1 MKRIALTLIAG
12 GLLLTSCSESES
24 ENFTSANTP
33 IELSTIDELKRFT
46 CDESLNGIEVF
57 VEEKDA
63 SFACVQEEN
72 GTWGWTRSKS
82 SNRRYSSSS
91 NDYDANSSDAS
102 NRRSSSS
109 TSPSSSDTSDASSL
123 SSSSFAPTS
132 SSNPFIDPE
141 TVRYGLMIDS
151 RDGQIYKTVTIGAQ
165 TWMAQNLNYT
175 PTVVYNQTDEIQR
188 NNWCGGKGVQNRK
201 HGDCA
206 VFGKLYIYSVALDS
220 ARQVAIDG
228 EFCQEDEWRPK
239 VTCLRQGICPDG
251 WHIPDL
257 KEWNTLSLATS
268 IDGEEEFIPD
278 NTVQGYKKSPR
289 NLLGD
294 SAMWVDAFHQH
305 SNIIPNSFGFNAL
318 PSGMNGSG
326 VHRKSIAA
334 YWSRTQP
341 WDDFYMMEITPE
353 YAETYRIKRYGR
365 NTYALA
371 IRCIKDTIETDPA
384 NLSTTV
390 IEPPD
395 FNIDF
400 GPTIIEPGEPRA
412 AITYLNPD
420 IEYGEMTDSR
430 DGQVYKT
437 FTFNNQTWMAQ
448 NLNYAYNPGVQS
460 WCGGGHEY
468 KEGDCDAYGRL
479 YTWAATKGHS
489 DSECGY
495 DHFCSDTTYQGI
507 CPDGWYLPSLDQYD
521 TLYHY
526 LAGTQILPAGTLLK
540 ANSDLWNE
548 NGKGLD
554 AIGFSALPAGVYS
567 STFIRTTEEASFWT
581 RDQNSEFAA
590 KSVALRAQFDRIDT
604 SHYEHKDE
612 ARSVRCIKY

>member
-1 MKRIALTLIAG
+1 MKKIAMTLIAG
-12 GLLLTSCSESES
+12 GLLLTACSESES
-24 ENFTSANTP
+24 EGFTSANTP

-63 SFACVQEEN
+63 SFVCDQEEN
-72 GTWGWTRSKS
+72 GTWGWTRSNS
-82 SNRRYSSSS
+82 STRDSSTSKYSSS
-91 NDYDANSSDAS
+91 NA
-102 NRRSSSS
+102 RHGGSSSS
-109 TSPSSSDTSDASSL
+109 GDDETDPSSSSDV
-123 SSSSFAPTS
+123 SSSSSMPAS
-132 SSNPFIDPE
+132 SSNPFVDPA
-141 TVRYGLMIDS
+141 TIRYGLMTDS
-151 RDGQIYKTVTIGAQ
+151 RDGQIYKTVTIGTQ

-188 NNWCGGKGVQNRK
+188 NNWCAGKGVQNRK

-206 VFGKLYIYSVALDS
+206 TFGKLYTYGVAMDSVQ
-220 ARQVAIDG
+220 QVATNG
-228 EFCQEDEWRPK
+228 EFCNENDWLSDIP
-239 VTCLRQGICPDG
+239 CPRQGICPDG

-257 KEWNTLSLATS
+257 TEWKTLALAAS

-294 SAMWVDAFHQH
+294 SAMWVDVLYQH
-305 SNIIPNSFGFNAL
+305 SNITQKSFGFNAL
-318 PSGMNGSG
+318 PSGYNWSG
-326 VHRKSIAA
+326 VHGIAVA
-334 YWSRTQP
+334 AFWSRAEP
-341 WDDFYMMEITPE
+341 WSDFYMMIIKPD
-353 YAETYRIKRYGR
+353 YAETYRIKLYGR

-384 NLSTTV
+384 NLSETV

-395 FNIDF
+395 FNIDL
-400 GPTIIEPGEPRA
+400 GPTIIEPGEPQA

-448 NLNYAYNPGVQS
+448 NLNYVYNPGVQS
-460 WCGGGHEY
+460 WCGGGYEY

-479 YTWAATKGHS
+479 YTWAAAKGHS

-495 DHFCSDTTYQGI
+495 DHFCRDTTYQGI
-507 CPDGWYLPSLDQYD
+507 CPDGWYLPSLSQYD
-521 TLYHY
+521 TLNHY
-526 LAGTQILPAGTLLK
+526 LADTRILPAGTLLK

-554 AIGFSALPAGVYS
+554 AIGFSALPAGFYS
-567 STFIRTTEEASFWT
+567 STFIRTTEEAAFWT
-581 RDQNSEFAA
+581 RDQNDEFAA

-604 SHYEHKDE
+604 NHYEHKQE

>member
-1 MKRIALTLIAG
+1 MKKITMTLIAG
-12 GLLLTSCSESES
+12 GLLLASCSESES

-33 IELSTIDELKRFT
+33 IELSTIDELKQFT

-63 SFACVQEEN
+63 SFVCDQEEN

-82 SNRRYSSSS
+82 SGRENASSKSSSS
-91 NDYDANSSDAS
+91 SDYDTESSDAG

-109 TSPSSSDTSDASSL
+109 ISPSSSEISNTSNL
-123 SSSSFAPTS
+123 PSSSSYVSPYVKPEAVRFGLFT
-132 SSNPFIDPE
+132 DP
-141 TVRYGLMIDS
+141 
-151 RDGQIYKTVTIGAQ
+151 RDKQVYKTVTIGTQ

-175 PTVVYNQTDEIQR
+175 PPTVFYNQTDIVQY
-188 NNWCGGKGVQNRK
+188 NNWCGGKEVQGRE

-206 VFGKLYIYSVALDS
+206 VFGKLYTYAAAMDS
-220 ARQVAIDG
+220 AGQAQRDG
-228 EFCQEDEWRPK
+228 RFCDEGWGRCSK
-239 VTCLRQGICPDG
+239 QGICPDG
-251 WHIPDL
+251 WHIPDK
-257 KEWNTLSLATS
+257 KEWETLALAAS
-268 IDGEEEFIPD
+268 IDGSTD
-278 NTVQGYKKSPR
+278 GLSDSYRYAPR
-289 NLLGD
+289 NLFAD
-294 SAMWVDAFHQH
+294 SVMWKSVSRYGGYAPFE
-305 SNIIPNSFGFNAL
+305 NLFKFNAL
-318 PSGMNGSG
+318 PSGLIMDGIIISTLAEYWASDDSDGIMEMNSLHAG
-326 VHRKSIAA
+326 
-334 YWSRTQP
+334 
-341 WDDFYMMEITPE
+341 MN
-353 YAETYRIKRYGR
+353 RYSDR
-365 NTYALA
+365 SFQQSLSLA
-371 IRCIKDTIETDPA
+371 IRCIKDSIETDSA
-384 NLSTTV
+384 NLSETV

-395 FNIDF
+395 YTIDL

-448 NLNYAYNPGVQS
+448 NLNYKYNPGVQS
-460 WCGGGHEY
+460 WCGGGYEH
-468 KEGDCDAYGRL
+468 KEGDCDTYGRL

-489 DSECGY
+489 ESECGY
-495 DHFCSDTTYQGI
+495 SRYCRDSTLQGI
-507 CPDGWYLPSLDQYD
+507 CPDGWYVPSLDQYD

-526 LAGTQILPAGTLLK
+526 LVDTRNLPAGPLLK

-554 AIGFSALPAGVYS
+554 AIGFSALPAGLLS